1 MNIEKRRAEIAA
13 RKAEIRKLLTDDK
26 NADIDA
32 LEKELRELNEEDA
45 GLEKRQAIERML
57 NSGSAM
63 GNPIEN
69 PVAAR
74 SLPVE
79 DTEKLYRSAWLKT
92 LQGKSLTDDE
102 KRVYEQR
109 AYSTA
114 ANSALPIIPETT
126 ANQIIKKMYEVA
138 PILQRCKIFHV
149 PGNFKFAVEG
159 TNSDAALHTENASIT
174 AASDSLTSVSLTGYE
189 IVKLVKASRAS
200 SEMALSAFES
210 YIVEVIAESIARK
223 IENYIFTGTGSDQPG
238 GVKVAGKGTS
248 GAYTD
253 GTDQVTVAKTASLT
267 EENVVS
273 LYGMLAS
280 GYERNA
286 VWCMNKATFFTDFF
300 PLMNKSKNNLI
311 EFAGGKYYI
320 MGAEVY
326 FTGSLAAHEAYY
338 GDFEYII
345 GNYSQDITVVR
356 SEHSGLATNSI
367 DYLGACVFDCKPVA
381 GLGAFPFENAPGPFD
396 GHTLLV
402 QQGTNAPEHD
412 EVRIGIQPLPFRR
425 TQGAQL
431 LEFRFPETQYVTF
444 QLQQPS
450 RFPDAIRPS
459 SHRVPMRN
467 ASCSI
472 DYRQKDMP
480 RHRCVAI
487 RCGRPDS

>member
-174 AASDSLTSVSLTGYE
+174 AAADTLTTVSLSGYE
-189 IVKLVKASRAS
+189 IVKLVQISDTVMTMS
-200 SEMALSAFES
+200 ITAFES
-210 YIVEVIAESIARK
+210 WIVNMLAEAIARK
-223 IENYIFTGTGSDQPG
+223 VEDLLINGTGSSQP
-238 GVKVAGKGTS
+238 KGIENANTW
-248 GAYTD
+248 GASNS
-253 GTDQVTVAKTASLT
+253 VTVAKTGALT
-267 EENVVS
+267 AANVQT
-273 LYGMLAS
+273 LIGLLPS
-280 GYERNA
+280 GYDRNGKF
-286 VWCMNKATFFTDFF
+286 VMNKKTLFTDFM
-300 PLMNKSKNNLI
+300 PLQDNSKNHIVTVQNNAY
-311 EFAGGKYYI
+311 F
-320 MGAEVY
+320 VY
-326 FTGSLAAHEAYY
+326 GYPVLLSDYVADHEAFL
-338 GDFEYII
+338 GDFKKVCANLAENISVKSAY
-345 GNYSQDITVVR
+345 DID
-356 SEHSGLATNSI
+356 TNSYKYSGI
-367 DYLGACVFDCKPVA
+367 AIFDC
-381 GLGAFPFENAPGPFD
+381 APAIGEAIVK
-396 GHTLLV
+396 LV
-402 QQGTNAPEHD
+402 KATA
-412 EVRIGIQPLPFRR
+412 
-425 TQGAQL
+425 
-431 LEFRFPETQYVTF
+431 
-444 QLQQPS
+444 
-450 RFPDAIRPS
+450 
-459 SHRVPMRN
+459 
-467 ASCSI
+467 
-472 DYRQKDMP
+472 
-480 RHRCVAI
+480 
-487 RCGRPDS
+487 